1 MGLTCTPDE
10 AVTSLGACRSLV
22 QERGLRPLLLLSP
35 EAAEEFAAVDTQP
48 PHNAVVLGLHPP
60 SFVYE
65 KLNTAFRV
73 LKGEPL
79 SDGDGIS
86 AEGSS
91 SAGVARPVLIAP
103 HKAAYHQAP
112 ETTAFPPGLS
122 LGIGAYVRALEEAA
136 GVEAEVVG
144 KPTASFYQLAMT
156 RMGSIYNETGT
167 DKAKVQDGEL
177 GFENSEIA
185 IVGDDINNDLGAGA
199 LELGLQR
206 VLVRTGKY
214 RPGAED
220 GMDVPPD
227 AIYDTF
233 ADFVDG
239 LVGAGAVDAF

>member
-1 MGLTCTPDE
+1 
-10 AVTSLGACRSLV
+10 
-22 QERGLRPLLLLSP
+22 
-35 EAAEEFAAVDTQP
+35 
-48 PHNAVVLGLHPP
+48 
-60 SFVYE
+60 
-65 KLNTAFRV
+65 
-73 LKGEPL
+73 
-79 SDGDGIS
+79 
-86 AEGSS
+86 
-91 SAGVARPVLIAP
+91 
-103 HKAAYHQAP
+103 
-112 ETTAFPPGLS
+112 
-122 LGIGAYVRALEEAA
+122 
-136 GVEAEVVG
+136 
-144 KPTASFYQLAMT
+144 
-156 RMGSIYNETGT
+156 MGSIYNETGT